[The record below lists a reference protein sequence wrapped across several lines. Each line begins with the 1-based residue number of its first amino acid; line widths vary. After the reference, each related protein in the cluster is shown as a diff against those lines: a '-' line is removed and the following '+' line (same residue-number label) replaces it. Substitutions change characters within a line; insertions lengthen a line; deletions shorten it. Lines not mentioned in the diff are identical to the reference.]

1 MSVTN
6 GTHLEVRPLAV
17 GDAPM
22 CDQIILSLPRHFGY
36 ETGREA
42 CAQAVRTSEGWVA
55 TLDGRV
61 IGFLTV
67 QPQNATT
74 VEITWMAVHAERRGQ
89 GIGRRLIERLR
100 QETQAQGY
108 RLLLVSTLAP
118 PMREI
123 LRVRSKRATLR
134 RGLSIKRWAFWPSV
148 KFLCTGEWA
157 AIQPCCWSCL
167 SKRASLYR
175 CSRAPHYKAWSM
187 R

>member
-1 MSVTN
+1 MSVTHS
-6 GTHLEVRPLAV
+6 THLEVRPLAI
-17 GDAPM
+17 GDAPT

-36 ETGREA
+36 ETGRAA

-61 IGFLTV
+61 VGFLTV

-118 PMREI
+118 SYEGDTEGPVEEGYAAT
-123 LRVRSKRATLR
+123 RAFYHTV
-134 RGLSIKRWAFWPSV
+134 G
-148 KFLCTGEWA
+148 FLDICEV
-157 AIQPCCWSCL
+157 P
-167 SKRASLYR
+167 LYWGVG
-175 CSRAPHYKAWSM
+175 SDPALLLIMPL
-187 R
+187 

>member
-1 MSVTN
+1 MSVTHS
-6 GTHLEVRPLAV
+6 THLEVRPLAI
-17 GDAPM
+17 GDAPT

-36 ETGREA
+36 ETGRAA

-61 IGFLTV
+61 VGFLTV

-74 VEITWMAVHAERRGQ
+74 VEVTWMAVHAERRGQ

-118 PMREI
+118 SYEGDTG
-123 LRVRSKRATLR
+123 VRSKRATR
-134 RGLSIKRWAFWPSV
+134 PRGLSTTRSASWISA
-148 KFLCTGEWA
+148 KFPCTGESA
-157 AIQPCCWSCL
+157 AIQPCS
-167 SKRASLYR
+167 
-175 CSRAPHYKAWSM
+175 
-187 R
+187 